1 MKRRAI
7 RKALDTLIKANSD
20 MLRENH
26 EEALADWLAWLRI
39 EFTNPSYAKGF
50 GYEFVNFKE
59 FSNNPKMMKAVREL
73 VRTYEQETELDT

>member
-7 RKALDTLIKANSD
+7 RKALDTLIKANSE

-39 EFTNPSYAKGF
+39 EFINPSYTKSF
-50 GYEFVNFKE
+50 KYEFVNFKQ
-59 FSNNPKMMKAVREL
+59 FSNDPKMMKAVREL
-73 VRTYEQETELDT
+73 VRTHG